1 MRYWE
6 RKAEQVREGSSEPK
20 KESKDKSSKSSSDR
34 QQTNNTDKSKGK
46 GKKKAT
52 TNEPT
57 RTDISDKLG
66 KDSKSLLKEH
76 QRRIDNNLCLLCGA
90 DSHKVAE
97 CPKSTR
103 AQETTTMTT
112 PKASS
117 ASDTEA
123 ETSAKVTETK
133 K

>member
-20 KESKDKSSKSSSDR
+20 KESKDKYSKSSSDR
-34 QQTNNTDKSKGK
+34 QQTNNANKSKGK

-52 TNEPT
+52 TNSPT
-57 RTDISDKLG
+57 LTDISDKLG
-66 KDSKSLLKEH
+66 KDGKLLPKEC
-76 QRRIDNNLCLLCGA
+76 QRRIDNNLCLLCSA
-90 DSHKVAE
+90 DSHKVAD
-97 CPKSTR
+97 CPKSTW
-103 AQETTTMTT
+103 AQATTTTTT

-117 ASDTEA
+117 TSDTKT
-123 ETSAKVTETK
+123 ETSAKVTKTK

>member
-6 RKAEQVREGSSEPK
+6 RKAEQVREGSNEPK
-20 KESKDKSSKSSSDR
+20 KESKDKSSKSSSDK
-34 QQTNNTDKSKGK
+34 QQTNNANKPKGK
-46 GKKKAT
+46 GKKKHT

-66 KDSKSLLKEH
+66 KDGKLLPKER
-76 QRRIDNNLCLLCGA
+76 QRRIDNNICLLCGA

-103 AQETTTMTT
+103 ARATTTMTT

-117 ASDTEA
+117 TSETKA